1 MQVFQV
7 RRLFPGNL
15 RRRCRFVV
23 SMSVLLAVIALGR
36 AEDPPIPEA
45 VANCLACHDDAS
57 MSMTLGDGSE
67 LSVFVSGEKYM
78 TSVHAKDVVCTDCHK
93 GGYDGDHPSGK
104 TYPSKRAMVVGA
116 YETCKECHFD
126 TYTRT
131 LESVHFDLLKQGLDE
146 APVCTDCH
154 GTHDIQDP
162 HQKQSMVSRSCAN
175 CHTDIYEQYKLS
187 VHGRALVDDGN
198 QDVPACADCHTSH
211 TIADPTTIK
220 FRLNSPQMCVRCHG
234 EESLMRKYDI
244 STDVATTYLADFH
257 GVTAALAGKH
267 GVQERQVTVTC
278 LDCHGHHTIGSPKQL
293 GAAAMKATVTAT
305 CAKCH
310 KDAAPDFP
318 QAWLSHYRPS
328 LQHAPLVYLINLFY
342 KFLIPFIVIGL
353 ALQVLLHLYRVVV
366 GR

>member
-7 RRLFPGNL
+7 KKPGPATP
-15 RRRCRFVV
+15 RGRSRWAV
-23 SMSVLLAVIALGR
+23 SISVALAAMAFAS
-36 AEDPPIPEA
+36 AEDLAIPET
-45 VANCLACHDDAS
+45 VANCLACHDDSS
-57 MSMTLGDGSE
+57 MSMTLQDGSE
-67 LSVFVSGEKYM
+67 LSVYVSGEKFM
-78 TSVHAKDVVCTDCHK
+78 RSVHAKDLVCTDCHK
-93 GGYDGDHPSGK
+93 GGYDGDHPSGR
-104 TYPSKRAMVVGA
+104 TYPSKRAMIVGA

-154 GTHDIQDP
+154 GAHDIQDP
-162 HQKQSMVSRSCAN
+162 HQKQAMISRSCAN
-175 CHTDIYEQYKLS
+175 CHTDVYDQYRQS
-187 VHGRALVDDGN
+187 VHGKALVDDGN
-198 QDVPACADCHTSH
+198 QDVPGCADCHTSH

-220 FRLNSPQMCVRCHG
+220 FRLNSPQTCVRCHG
-234 EESLMRKYDI
+234 DSALMDKYQL
-244 STDVATTYLADFH
+244 STDVATTYLSDFH
-257 GVTAALAGKH
+257 GVTAALAGNRE
-267 GVQERQVTVTC
+267 VQERQVTVTC
-278 LDCHGHHTIGSPKQL
+278 LDCHGHHTTVSPKKI
-293 GAAAMKATVTAT
+293 GADAMKATVKAA

-328 LQHAPLVYLINLFY
+328 LEHAPLVYLINLFY